1 MQRGRVYIYVM
12 NASSGKYFVKRS
24 LGDSY
29 QDVTTL
35 FDGISI
41 LSLSGFYDVGDS
53 VNIFTQ
59 QFVDSQTEDFLVTK
73 VEQGRDVVIRKNID
87 IALTF
92 IVGRRYTNKLIS
104 ERLVY
109 DAFVDYV
116 TNGDFYIKSVYANK
130 EAHVICLKG
139 FKPTAV
145 KLNRGWGSYIM
156 ATIELHTLD
165 NPNTVDSTPVTQDL
179 YIGFGDSM
187 MWTSDKIINLQNVQ
201 HYTSQSDFGGDYS
214 ITNTSTKYLW
224 ICSTRKLD
232 PSQVL
237 SDIFYIPIDVE
248 IKVSD
253 FYCYRSSKRIVP
265 TTVDFTL
272 VDSN

>member
-1 MQRGRVYIYVM
+1 MQRGRIYVYVM

-41 LSLSGFYDVGDS
+41 LSLSGFDEVGDS

-187 MWTSDKIINLQNVQ
+187 MWTADKIINLQNVQ

-214 ITNTSTKYLW
+214 ITNTNTKYLW

-237 SDIFYIPIDVE
+237 SDIFYIPINVE
-248 IKVSD
+248 IRIDD
-253 FYCYRSSKRIVP
+253 FYCYRSSKRIIP

-272 VDSN
+272 IDSN

>member
-1 MQRGRVYIYVM
+1 M

-41 LSLSGFYDVGDS
+41 LSLSGFDEVGDS

-165 NPNTVDSTPVTQDL
+165 NPSTVDSTPVVQDL
-179 YIGFGDSM
+179 YIGFGNNLVFSVDE
-187 MWTSDKIINLQNVQ
+187 IENLQNVQ
-201 HYTSQSDFGGDYS
+201 HYTSDSDFGDDYS

-237 SDIFYIPIDVE
+237 SDIFYIPINVE
-248 IKVSD
+248 IRIDD
-253 FYCYRSSKRIVP
+253 FYCYRSSKRIIP

-272 VDSN
+272 IDSN

>member
-1 MQRGRVYIYVM
+1 MQRGRVYVYVM

-41 LSLSGFYDVGDS
+41 LSLSGFDGVGDS

-214 ITNTSTKYLW
+214 VTNTNTKYLW

-237 SDIFYIPIDVE
+237 SDIFYIPINVE
-248 IKVSD
+248 IKIDD
-253 FYCYRSSKRIVP
+253 FYCYRSSKRIIP

-272 VDSN
+272 IDSN

>member
-1 MQRGRVYIYVM
+1 M

-41 LSLSGFYDVGDS
+41 LSLSGFDEVGDS

-59 QFVDSQTEDFLVTK
+59 QFIDSQTEDFLVTK

-187 MWTSDKIINLQNVQ
+187 MWTSDKIINLKNVK

-214 ITNTSTKYLW
+214 ITNTNTKYLW

-237 SDIFYIPIDVE
+237 SDIFYIPIGVE
-248 IKVSD
+248 IKVGD
-253 FYCYRSSKRIVP
+253 FYCYRSSKRIIP

-272 VDSN
+272 IDSN

>member
-1 MQRGRVYIYVM
+1 M
-12 NASSGKYFVKRS
+12 NNSRGKYFIKRAS
-24 LGDSY
+24 GDTY
-29 QDVTTL
+29 TDITTM
-35 FDGISI
+35 FDGVAV
-41 LSLSGFYDVGDS
+41 LSLDGMGGVGDS
-53 VNIFTQ
+53 LNVFTQ
-59 QFVDSQTEDFLVTK
+59 QWVESQTEDFKITK
-73 VEQGRDVVIRKNID
+73 QESGSDVIIRKNVD
-87 IALTF
+87 ITLTF
-92 IVGRRYTNKLIS
+92 AVGRRYTNKLIS

-201 HYTSQSDFGGDYS
+201 HHTSQSDFGGDYS
-214 ITNTSTKYLW
+214 ITNTNTKYLW

-237 SDIFYIPIDVE
+237 SDIFYIPINVE
-248 IKVSD
+248 IRIDD
-253 FYCYRSSKRIVP
+253 FYCYRSSKRIIP

-272 VDSN
+272 IDSN

>member
-1 MQRGRVYIYVM
+1 M

-41 LSLSGFYDVGDS
+41 LSLSGFDEVGDS

-73 VEQGRDVVIRKNID
+73 VEQGHDVVIRKNID

-187 MWTSDKIINLQNVQ
+187 MWTSDKIINLQNVR

-214 ITNTSTKYLW
+214 ITNTNTKYLW

-237 SDIFYIPIDVE
+237 SDIFYIPINVE
-248 IKVSD
+248 IRIDD
-253 FYCYRSSKRIVP
+253 FYCYRSSKRIIP

-272 VDSN
+272 IDSN